1 MRIVV
6 DIDGTICSITNGN
19 YELASP
25 FSDRIQKFNDL
36 FRDGNQIVYFTARGS
51 STGKNWRDI
60 TLKQLNI
67 WGALYTEVI
76 FGKPAGDLY
85 IDDKGINS
93 EDYFLKI

>member
-25 FSDRIQKFNDL
+25 FSDRIQKINDL